1 MIEIVFLMQYLKIV
15 FLAPKSIQKMKKF
28 LALILLISSF
38 TQAQFSIKGTLTS
51 SLDTDWVVLYQNKDS
66 KRQFVQNTTIKKD
79 SVFMNGRNQTIGTFQ
94 FELPA
99 DTKAGSYRIK
109 YSNNEEGFM
118 DFIFNK
124 EDVSFAFHP
133 DYPEQTVL
141 FSESKENII
150 YKNYLAEIAKQ
161 QQKLDSLQVTSINSS
176 KLNLNI
182 PYKAALAALNN
193 IQQKYLGSSKEMY
206 VYPFIKNGL
215 RANSSE
221 IKPNVKEYV
230 YHVRTTFFYYI
241 NFSNPT
247 LINSSFLLDKI
258 TNYIFYINYS
268 DNKQTQ
274 QKLYQKAI
282 EIVFSKVKNDVFKK
296 NIIEF
301 LVGKFEETK
310 NLEIIDFLFENYY
323 NQLPKLLISDAF
335 KKEKLTLL
343 GTEVGRKAPDFSWK
357 ENGKNLKLSNLNEAK
372 NYVLVFWSTDC
383 SHCLKEIPELHT
395 FLEKKKDIKVVA
407 FAMERNKFI
416 WKNMKITLPNW
427 HHVLGLN
434 KWQNKTALTYN
445 IVSTPS
451 YFVLDANKK
460 IIAKPNSL
468 KDLEASVYNLQKVN
482 Y

>member
-1 MIEIVFLMQYLKIV
+1 
-15 FLAPKSIQKMKKF
+15 MKKF

-38 TQAQFSIKGTLTS
+38 TQAQFSINGTLTS
-51 SLDTDWVVLYQNKDS
+51 NLDTDWVVLYQNKDS
-66 KRQFVQNTTIKKD
+66 QQQFVQNTTIKKD
-79 SVFMNGRNQTIGTFQ
+79 NVFMNGRNQTIGTFQ

-109 YSNNEEGFM
+109 YSNREEGFM
-118 DFIFNK
+118 DFVFNE

-150 YKNYLAEIAKQ
+150 YKNYLTEIAEQ
-161 QQKLDSLQVTSINSS
+161 QQKLDSLQITSINNNQLDL
-176 KLNLNI
+176 KL
-182 PYKAALAALNN
+182 PYTAELAALNN
-193 IQQKYLGSSKEMY
+193 IQQKYLRSSKEMY
-206 VYPFIKNGL
+206 VYPFIKAGL
-215 RANSSE
+215 RTNASI
-221 IKPNVKEYV
+221 IKPDVKEYIH
-230 YHVRTTFFYYI
+230 HVRTTFFDNI

-268 DNKQTQ
+268 DNEQTQ
-274 QKLYQKAI
+274 QRLYQQAI
-282 EIVFSKVKNDVFKK
+282 ETVFSKVKNNVFKK
-296 NIIEF
+296 NVIEF
-301 LVGKFEETK
+301 LVEKFEETK

-323 NQLPKLLISDAF
+323 NQLPRSLISNAF
-335 KKEKLTLL
+335 KNEKLTLL

-357 ENGKNLKLSNLNEAK
+357 EKGENLQLSTLNEAK
-372 NYVLVFWSTDC
+372 NYVLLFWSTDC
-383 SHCLKEIPELHT
+383 SHCLKEIPEFHT
-395 FLEKKKDIKVVA
+395 FLEKKKDIKVIA

-416 WKNMKITLPNW
+416 WTNMKITLPNW

-445 IVSTPS
+445 IVATPS

-468 KDLEASVYNLQKVN
+468 KDLEAIIYKLQKVD